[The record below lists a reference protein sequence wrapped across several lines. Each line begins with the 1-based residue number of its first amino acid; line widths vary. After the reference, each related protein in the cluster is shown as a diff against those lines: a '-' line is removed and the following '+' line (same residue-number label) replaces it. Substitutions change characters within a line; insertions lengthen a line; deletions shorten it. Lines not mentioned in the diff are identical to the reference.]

1 MKITFIL
8 RNGATIDSIIPEDQ
22 REGFNF
28 MVMCG
33 AMRNNGFFQSANM
46 HLQYVDVCGMLLVTD
61 EAPPPSIKPFEGV
74 LQ

>member
-8 RNGATIDSIIPEDQ
+8 RNGTTIDSIIPEEE
-22 REGFNF
+22 RKNFNF
-28 MVMCG
+28 GVMCG
-33 AMRNNGFFQSANM
+33 AMRMNGYFQNGNM

-61 EAPPPSIKPFEGV
+61 EVPPPAIKPFEGI